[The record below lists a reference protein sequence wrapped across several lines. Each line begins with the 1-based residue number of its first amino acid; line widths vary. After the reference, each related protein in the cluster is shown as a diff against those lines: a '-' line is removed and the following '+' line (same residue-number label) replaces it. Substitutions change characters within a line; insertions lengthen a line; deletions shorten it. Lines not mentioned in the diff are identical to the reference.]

1 MVVSILPNV
10 CLVRCLRQRNTWL
23 WVWPL
28 TSTRY
33 QCPLVTSLT
42 SDWPFRLAGMV
53 EPPPPV
59 HGNSNRRS
67 VSTLRPSAKDAYML
81 FQVRQQRGSSV
92 LLIAV
97 APRLQIKVAEF

>member
-1 MVVSILPNV
+1 MSGQVPKTEKHLAVGVATDLDQVSV
-10 CLVRCLRQRNTWL
+10 
-23 WVWPL
+23 
-28 TSTRY
+28 
-33 QCPLVTSLT
+33 PLVTSLT

-81 FQVRQQRGSSV
+81 FQVWQQRGSSG
-92 LLIAV
+92 LLNV